1 MSQNFR
7 ITVNYTGRVQGVGF
21 RWQVNRLAQSIPC
34 TGYVKNLRDG
44 SVEVVMEGRKKD
56 LLELIESIDRK
67 MDGYW
72 EDKTMDERSSDAHF
86 DEFSIRYH

>member
-21 RWQVNRLAQSIPC
+21 RWQVNHLAQSISC
-34 TGYVKNLRDG
+34 TGYVKNLRNG

-56 LLELIESIDRK
+56 LLELIERIDRK
-67 MDGYW
+67 MVGYW
-72 EDKTMDERSSDAHF
+72 QDKTVDQRQGDAHF
-86 DEFSIRYH
+86 GKFAIRY

>member
-1 MSQNFR
+1 MSRNFR
-7 ITVNYTGRVQGVGF
+7 ITVNYIGRVQEVGF
-21 RWQVNRLAQSIPC
+21 RWQVDDLAQSVSC

-56 LLELIESIDRK
+56 LLELIERIDRQ

-72 EDKTMDERSSDAHF
+72 QDKTVDQRQGDAHF
-86 DEFSIRYH
+86 AEFSIRY

>member
-21 RWQVNRLAQSIPC
+21 RWQVNHLAQSISC
-34 TGYVKNLRDG
+34 TGYVKNLRNG

-56 LLELIESIDRK
+56 LHELIERMDRK
-67 MDGYW
+67 MVGYW
-72 EDKTMDERSSDAHF
+72 QDKTVDQRIGGAHF
-86 DEFSIRYH
+86 GEFSIRY

>member
-7 ITVNYTGRVQGVGF
+7 ITVNYSGRAQGVGF
-21 RWQVNRLAQSIPC
+21 RWQVNQLARCIPC

-56 LLELIESIDRK
+56 LLELIERIDRK
-67 MDGYW
+67 MDAYW
-72 EDKTMDERSSDAHF
+72 QGKTVDQRIGGAHF
-86 DEFSIRYH
+86 GEFSIRY

>member
-1 MSQNFR
+1 MSQDFR
-7 ITVNYTGRVQGVGF
+7 ITVNYRGRVQGVGF
-21 RWQVNRLAQSIPC
+21 RWQVNHLAQSISC

-56 LLELIESIDRK
+56 LLKLIESIDRK

-72 EDKTMDERSSDAHF
+72 QDKSVDQRLGDAHF
-86 DEFSIRYH
+86 CEFSIRY